1 MLRTIKDNPGLSSM
15 ELVEIV
21 NKNMPDVTWNM
32 VKNEIK
38 RNLSKYIEHR
48 GSNKT
53 GGYYLKNDETKN

>member
-1 MLRTIKDNPGLSSM
+1 M